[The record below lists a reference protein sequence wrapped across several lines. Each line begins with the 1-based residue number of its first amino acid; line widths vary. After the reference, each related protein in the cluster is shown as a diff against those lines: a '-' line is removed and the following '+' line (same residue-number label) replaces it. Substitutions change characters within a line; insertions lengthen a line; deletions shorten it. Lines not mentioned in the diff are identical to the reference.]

1 MNATGYRALAYVT
14 GLTLVV
20 GALGGVVAAMTVFVP
35 LEWSTSLIEA
45 RLGATVV
52 KALWVALGLLYLA
65 GPLVLAAGVARE
77 DDRRG
82 AHGLVAAGAVLGLP
96 LVVVSFTHVNRVG
109 QQGSRTVLAFALL
122 LAGGV
127 GAVGAVV
134 AVGRWLLRETTVG
147 VSGVPL
153 ALVAVCLLAFVAV
166 LPVAAGVADDLTTE
180 YRQGWAQLDV
190 EERTTADGTRVVVF
204 THDGGDS
211 LPATRTRVAGE
222 GFAEPEDADV
232 DQTAPGVW
240 QGEASGELPRRE
252 GEYIVEG
259 DTVVVAVGTECDLRL
274 LVETDVPDT
283 LRVYERG
290 GDGN

>member
-14 GLTLVV
+14 GLTPVV

-211 LPATRTRVAGE
+211 LPATRTRVVGE
-222 GFAEPEDADV
+222 GFAEAEDADV

>member
-96 LVVVSFTHVNRVG
+96 LVFVSFTHVNRVG

-204 THDGGDS
+204 THDDGDS
-211 LPATRTRVAGE
+211 LPATRTRVVGE
-222 GFAEPEDADV
+222 GFAEAEDADV

>member
-14 GLTLVV
+14 GLTPVV

-166 LPVAAGVADDLTTE
+166 LPVAAGVTDDLTTE

-190 EERTTADGTRVVVF
+190 EERTTTATLFRRPG
-204 THDGGDS
+204 
-211 LPATRTRVAGE
+211 PASSGRGSRRPRTRT
-222 GFAEPEDADV
+222 
-232 DQTAPGVW
+232 
-240 QGEASGELPRRE
+240 
-252 GEYIVEG
+252 
-259 DTVVVAVGTECDLRL
+259 
-274 LVETDVPDT
+274 
-283 LRVYERG
+283 
-290 GDGN
+290 